1 LRIDTISAVIVHVFL
16 FIGVVVF
23 PQLRVGGALLFVTAD
38 VEQLFANG
46 VLRKLTL
53 HSSIAALPTG
63 STLDADRAMDVVIVG
78 ACLAHGLETPVGG
91 GGSEEF
97 GVLFCEVAKGSVG
110 GLAAE

>member
-1 LRIDTISAVIVHVFL
+1 MREGT
-16 FIGVVVF
+16 
-23 PQLRVGGALLFVTAD
+23 PRRGGAFN
-38 VEQLFANG
+38 EG
-46 VLRKLTL
+46 LRKLTL

-63 STLDADRAMDVVIVG
+63 STLCADRAMDVVIVG

-97 GVLFCEVAKGSVG
+97 GVLFCEVAKGTVG